1 MLLTTKFL
9 RPTADPRSVQRARL
23 RDLLDPA
30 PPKRLN
36 LVVAPAGFGKT
47 TLLSQ
52 WCAGWTGHSAW
63 LALDDHDSEPRR
75 FWQYVAGALQ
85 HAGMEGLQQTIQQLN
100 SVSLEEIEGPV
111 TALINHLAAQTE
123 PWAVLLDDV
132 HLITHTDILRQVT
145 YLVEYLPPNITLTL
159 ASRTEPAL
167 PLARWRVRRWV
178 QDILPS
184 MLAFSEQECRHFFRD
199 YMKTALS
206 DEQLKDLHRKTEG
219 WVAAMQLSV
228 ISGARPDETGRQLPV
243 QIDEKQLND
252 FVLGEVLEQ
261 QSPQVRQ
268 FLLDTA
274 FCPRLSASLCDFT
287 RGADD
292 SQPMLEELLARNL
305 FLIPLDTRQHWF
317 RYHDLFRD
325 ALMEKAISE
334 DDARALGCWQRAIT
348 WLLEHGHVQEGI
360 AQIARQEDWEWLAR
374 VLSEQGNNLIHG
386 GFHLPVLDWLD
397 QLPDSVAYGRPQLL
411 MLRLWALFFAN
422 RLNSIEPLL
431 VQLEDLLEKQPNQEA
446 AVSLN
451 SELSLIRSYLERT
464 RSDDKSATDLT
475 RQVLEEIDH
484 TRIPL
489 KSVTWYGLAL
499 DYYGNGDLAAAE
511 DALTSA
517 IHYGQLEQKAS
528 TVLSSGGMLAWIE
541 YNRGDLDRALENCT
555 RVRRW
560 VDEHYGDDPANPRL
574 ISCWQNSALTELYRE
589 RNQKELAEYSLAPLL
604 DHVKRGTEPGQHVV
618 IQYVRGHLAFSY
630 GHLDAAVRYL
640 TDASLTASRRQK
652 DIVFEPPACE
662 AMLARC
668 YLAQGDLERAR
679 NWMDHLDTSSFSNPL
694 NLEQSRISCARALV
708 ALGEPIKAIEILA
721 PLRMSSERDRRYRH
735 LVEIQVV
742 YASALLAEGKRRDAQ
757 KLLSVA
763 MEKARAAGFLRLFV
777 EEGPQIRE
785 ALRDMPELSEPGEW
799 NQSLRAIL
807 TGEPEPGAAPPA
819 KPDGNA
825 VTTRGNNNA
834 DEAVQ
839 ALIEPLSHR
848 ELQVL
853 RLINEGLANK
863 EIAGR
868 MEVAP
873 ATVKAHIRNLY
884 GKLDVRRR
892 TEALARAREL
902 GLLQ

>member
-1 MLLTTKFL
+1 MLTTKFL

-30 PPKRLN
+30 SPKRLN

-52 WCAGWTGHSAW
+52 WCAGWTGQTAW
-63 LALDDHDSEPRR
+63 LSLDDHDSEPRR
-75 FWQYVAGALQ
+75 FWQYVAGAFQ
-85 HAGMEGLQQTIQQLN
+85 HGGMKGLEDTIQQLN
-100 SVSLEEIEGPV
+100 TVPLEEIEGPV
-111 TALINHLAAQTE
+111 TALINHLTTQDQ
-123 PWAVLLDDV
+123 PWCLLLDDF
-132 HLITHTDILRQVT
+132 HLISHPDILRQIA
-145 YLVEYLPPNITLTL
+145 YLLEYLPPNITVTI
-159 ASRTEPAL
+159 ASRTEPPL

-261 QSPQVRQ
+261 QSPAIRQ

-287 RGADD
+287 RDAED
-292 SQPMLEELLARNL
+292 SQSLLEELLARNL

-325 ALMEKAISE
+325 ALMEKAIAE
-334 DDARALGCWQRAIT
+334 DEEQALGCWRRAIT
-348 WLLEHGHVQEGI
+348 WLLDHGHVQDGI
-360 AQIARQEDWEWLAR
+360 AQIARQQDWDWLAR

-397 QLPDSVAYGRPQLL
+397 KLPESLAFGQPQLM

-431 VQLEDLLEKQPNQEA
+431 EQLETLLENQPDQET
-446 AVSLN
+446 AVSLH

-464 RSDDKSATDLT
+464 RSNDKSATDLT

-489 KSVTWYGLAL
+489 KSVTWYGLGL
-499 DYYGNGDLAAAE
+499 DYYGKGDLASAE
-511 DALTSA
+511 EALNSA
-517 IHYGQLEQKAS
+517 VHYGQLEQKAS

-541 YNRGDLDRALENCT
+541 YNRGDLDLALENCT

-560 VDEHYGDDPANPRL
+560 VDEHYSDDPANPRL

-604 DHVKRGTEPGQHVV
+604 EHVKSGTEPGQHVV

-630 GHLDAAVRYL
+630 GDIDAAIRYL
-640 TDASLTASRRQK
+640 TDASLTASRRKK

-668 YLAQGDLERAR
+668 YLAKGELERAR
-679 NWMDHLDTSSFSNPL
+679 QWMEQLDPGVFSNPL
-694 NLEQSRISCARALV
+694 NLEQSRISCARVLV
-708 ALGEPIKAIEILA
+708 ATGEPVKAIEILA

-763 MEKARAAGFLRLFV
+763 MEKARSAGFLRLFV
-777 EEGPQIRE
+777 EEGPEIRE
-785 ALRDMPELSEPGEW
+785 ALRDMPQLAEPGAW
-799 NQSLRAIL
+799 NQNLRAIL
-807 TGEPEPGAAPPA
+807 TGEPEPRQSDSDHSSRPA
-819 KPDGNA
+819 SEDSSA
-825 VTTRGNNNA
+825 SDSAMA
-834 DEAVQ
+834 D
-839 ALIEPLSHR
+839 LIEPLSQR
-848 ELQVL
+848 ELEVL
-853 RLINEGLANK
+853 KLINEGLANK
-863 EIAGR
+863 EIAQQ
-868 MEVAP
+868 MAVAP

-892 TEALARAREL
+892 TEALARARDL
-902 GLLQ
+902 GLLD